1 MSFAA
6 EVRRELSEVSS
17 CSASPCC
24 MRAEGYGMLLGAE
37 ISARRIRLVS
47 ESIDSATR
55 FARLLDRLCRVP
67 VEVSASGAGYAAE
80 AAEEAAKVLD
90 FFYVD
95 PGALARRLSRANLEE
110 ECCPAAFLRGLF
122 LACGYITSPEKG
134 YRLEFVTRH
143 KRLSDD
149 LATLL
154 RERGFSPSV
163 GGRRGMRVI
172 YFKSGEAVEGLL
184 ALMGAPRS
192 AAVVAE
198 ARSRKAVLNNV
209 NRQMN
214 TDTANIQKSL
224 TAALMQV
231 EAIAKLRRTG
241 AFDFLPE
248 ELLAIAVLR
257 EQNPDATLGYLA
269 ELAGLPRST
278 VNRRLLKLRA
288 LADAPLKP

>member
-6 EVRRELSEVSS
+6 AVRRELSE
-17 CSASPCC
+17 APLTSPCC

-37 ISARRIRLVS
+37 ISADRIRLVT

-55 FARLLDRLCRVP
+55 LARLLDKLCRAS

-80 AAEEAAKVLD
+80 VAEETMRVLN
-90 FFYVD
+90 FFYID

-122 LACGYITSPEKG
+122 LACGYVTSPEKG
-134 YRLEFVTRH
+134 YRLEYVTRH

-154 RERGFSPSV
+154 RERGFTPSV
-163 GGRRGMRVI
+163 SNRRGMRVI

-184 ALMGAPRS
+184 SLMGAPRS
-192 AAVVAE
+192 AGEVAS
-198 ARSRKAVLNNV
+198 ARSRRAVLNNV

-224 TAALMQV
+224 TAALEQI
-231 EAIAKLRRTG
+231 EAITRLRETG
-241 AFDFLPE
+241 AYDFLSD
-248 ELLAIAVLR
+248 ELLQIAQLR

-269 ELAGLPRST
+269 ELARLPRST
-278 VNRRLLKLRA
+278 VNRRLMKLRE
-288 LADAPLKP
+288 LAGSLTK

>member
-6 EVRRELSEVSS
+6 NVRRELAEFPLS
-17 CSASPCC
+17 SPCC
-24 MRAEGYGMLLGAE
+24 MRAEGYGMLLGGD
-37 ISARRIRLVS
+37 ISADRIRLVT

-55 FARLLDRLCRVP
+55 FARLLDGLCRAP

-80 AAEEAAKVLD
+80 VAEDARRVLD

-122 LACGYITSPEKG
+122 LASGYITSPEKG

-149 LATLL
+149 LASLL

-163 GGRRGMRVI
+163 SNRRGNRVI
-172 YFKSGEAVEGLL
+172 YFKSGDAVERLL
-184 ALMGAPRS
+184 TLMGAPRS
-192 AAVVAE
+192 GEEIAK
-198 ARSRKAVLNNV
+198 ARSRRVVTNNV

-224 TAALMQV
+224 TAALSQV
-231 EAIAKLRRTG
+231 DAITKLRQTD
-241 AFDFLPE
+241 AFDFLSD
-248 ELLAIAVLR
+248 ELREIALLR
-257 EQNPDATLGYLA
+257 EQNPDATLAYLA
-269 ELAGLPRST
+269 ELARLPRST
-278 VNRRLLKLRA
+278 VNRRLSRLRE
-288 LADAPLKP
+288 LAEPPSE

>member
-6 EVRRELSEVSS
+6 EVRRELSEFPLS
-17 CSASPCC
+17 SPCC
-24 MRAEGYGMLLGAE
+24 MRSEGYGMLLGAE
-37 ISARRIRLVS
+37 MSADRIRLVT

-55 FARLLDRLCRVP
+55 FARLLDKLCRAS

-80 AAEEAAKVLD
+80 VAEEAVRVLD
-90 FFYVD
+90 FFYID
-95 PGALARRLSRANLEE
+95 PAALARRLSRANLEE
-110 ECCPAAFLRGLF
+110 DCCPAAFLRGLF
-122 LACGYITSPEKG
+122 LASGYVTSPEKG
-134 YRLEFVTRH
+134 YRMEFVTRH

-163 GGRRGMRVI
+163 SNRRGMRVI

-184 ALMGAPRS
+184 TLMGAIRS
-192 AAVVAE
+192 AGEFAA
-198 ARSRKAVLNNV
+198 ARSRRAVLNNV

-224 TAALMQV
+224 TAALDQI
-231 EAIAKLRRTG
+231 EAITRLRETG
-241 AFDFLPE
+241 AYDFLSD
-248 ELLAIAVLR
+248 ELLQIAQLR

-269 ELAGLPRST
+269 ELSGLPRST
-278 VNRRLLKLRA
+278 VNRRLMKLRE
-288 LADAPLKP
+288 LAGSLSK